1 MTDNRDRH
9 HRRSLRLAAYNY
21 AAPGAYFI
29 TLCSWNRACLFGE
42 IVGGEMRV
50 NEFGRVTS
58 ACWDAIPRHFDAV
71 TVDAFVVIPN
81 HVHGVVFIGGQD
93 HIIANA
99 QQFGRP
105 AAGSLST
112 IVRSLKLPA
121 ASCRESS
128 KCTEAK
134 RHDFHF
140 ARLPRSKLR
149 GMRSQCTFKSA
160 VTKRVNELRNTP
172 ALPIWQ
178 RNYYEHVIRNDDE
191 LTRIREYIAN
201 NPLAWELDREN
212 PQGRPTPAQEAW
224 QV

>member
-29 TLCSWNRACLFGE
+29 TLCSWKRASLFGE
-42 IVGGEMRV
+42 IVGGEMQV

-58 ACWDAIPRHFDAV
+58 ACWGAIPRHFDAV
-71 TVDAFVVIPN
+71 TVDAFVVMPN

-93 HIIANA
+93 HLIAND

-112 IVRSLKLPA
+112 IVRS
-121 ASCRESS
+121 
-128 KCTEAK
+128 
-134 RHDFHF
+134 
-140 ARLPRSKLR
+140 
-149 GMRSQCTFKSA
+149 FKSA

-172 ALPIWQ
+172 ALPVWQ

-191 LTRIREYIAN
+191 LTRIREYVAP